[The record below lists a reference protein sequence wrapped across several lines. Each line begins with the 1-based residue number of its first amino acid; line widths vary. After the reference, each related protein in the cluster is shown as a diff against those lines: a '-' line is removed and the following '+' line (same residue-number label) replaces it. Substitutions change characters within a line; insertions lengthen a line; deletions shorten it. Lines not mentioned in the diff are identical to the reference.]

1 MNLNCISTIGYLDFN
16 CFESFNYIELSITN
30 LQSNIVNHYLSLRT
44 DLDKGMRTKTIKKN
58 RINVVTLGCSKNVYD
73 SEVLMGQLKASGKDV
88 VHEQEGNVVVINTCG
103 FINNAKEES
112 VNTILEFIQ
121 KKEAGEVDKVF
132 VTGCLSERYKPDL
145 QKEIPNVD
153 QYFGT
158 TELPGL
164 LKALGADYKHELIGE
179 RLTTTPK
186 NYAYLK
192 IAEGCDRPC
201 SFCAI
206 PLMRGK
212 HKSTPIEQL
221 VVEAEKLAANG
232 VKELILIAQDLTY
245 YGLDLYKKRNLSEL
259 LENLVK
265 VEGIDW
271 IRLHYAF
278 PTGFPMDVLDVMK
291 REPKICNYLDIPLQ
305 HISDAILKSMR
316 RGTTKEK
323 TTKLLKEF
331 RAKVPEMTIRTT
343 LIVGYPGETEE
354 DFQTLKEWVKEMR
367 FERLG
372 CFTYSHEENTH
383 AYNLEDNVPE
393 EVKMQRANEIMELQS
408 QISWELNQEKIGK
421 EFKVVLDRKEGN
433 YFVGRTEFDSPD
445 VDNEVLID
453 ATKTYLKTG
462 EFTTIK
468 VVEAEDFDLYGEVV

>member
-1 MNLNCISTIGYLDFN
+1 
-16 CFESFNYIELSITN
+16 
-30 LQSNIVNHYLSLRT
+30 
-44 DLDKGMRTKTIKKN
+44 MRTKTLKKN
-58 RINVVTLGCSKNVYD
+58 KINVVTLGCSKNVYD
-73 SEVLMGQLKASGKDV
+73 SEVLMGQLRANNKEVA
-88 VHEQEGNVVVINTCG
+88 HEEEGNVVVINTCG
-103 FINNAKEES
+103 FIANAKEES
-112 VNTILEFIQ
+112 VNTILEYVQ
-121 KKEAGEVDKVF
+121 KKEAGDVDKVF

-153 QYFGT
+153 EYFGT
-158 TELPGL
+158 SDLPNL
-164 LKALGADYKHELIGE
+164 LKALGADYKHELLGE

-212 HKSTPIEQL
+212 HKSKTIDEL
-221 VVEAEKLAANG
+221 VEESNKLAAKG

-245 YGLDLYKKRNLSEL
+245 YGLDLYKKRNLAEL
-259 LENLVK
+259 LRALVK
-265 VEGIDW
+265 VEGIEW

-278 PTGFPMDVLDVMK
+278 PTGFPMDVLEVM
-291 REPKICNYLDIPLQ
+291 REEPKICNYIDIPLQ
-305 HISDAILKSMR
+305 HIADPILKSMR
-316 RGTTKEK
+316 RGTTKAK
-323 TTKLLKEF
+323 TTKLLQDF
-331 RAKVPEMTIRTT
+331 RTAVPDMTIRTT
-343 LIVGYPGETEE
+343 LIVGYPGETED
-354 DFQTLKEWVKEMR
+354 DFQVLKDWVEQMR

-383 AYNLEDNVPE
+383 AFTLEDDVPE
-393 EVKMQRANEIMELQS
+393 EIKQQRANEIMELQS

-421 EFKVVLDRKEGN
+421 TYRCIIDRKEGN

-453 ATKTYLKTG
+453 AAKHYVKIG
-462 EFTTIK
+462 DFTQIEITD
-468 VVEAEDFDLYGEVV
+468 ASDFDLYGTPVSN

>member
-1 MNLNCISTIGYLDFN
+1 
-16 CFESFNYIELSITN
+16 
-30 LQSNIVNHYLSLRT
+30 
-44 DLDKGMRTKTIKKN
+44 MRTKSLKKN

-73 SEVLMGQLKASGKDV
+73 SEVLMGQLKANNKDV
-88 VHEQEGNVVVINTCG
+88 VHEQEGNIVVINTCG
-103 FINNAKEES
+103 FIDNAKEQS
-112 VNTILEFIQ
+112 VNTILEYVEL
-121 KKEAGEVDKVF
+121 KEQGEVDKVF

-145 QKEIPNVD
+145 IKEIPNVD

-158 TELPGL
+158 TELPEL
-164 LKALGADYKHELIGE
+164 LAALEADYKHELVGE

-212 HKSTPIEQL
+212 HKSTPIENL
-221 VVEAEKLAANG
+221 VEEARKLAAQG

-245 YGLDLYKKRNLSEL
+245 YGLDLYKKRNLAEL

-265 VEGIDW
+265 VEGIEW

-278 PTGFPMDVLDVMK
+278 PTGFPMDVLEVMK
-291 REPKICNYLDIPLQ
+291 REPKVCNYLDIPLQ
-305 HISDAILKSMR
+305 HISDDLLKSMR
-316 RGTTKEK
+316 RGTTHEK
-323 TTKLLKEF
+323 TTNLLKEF
-331 RAKVPEMTIRTT
+331 RNRVPEMAIRTT
-343 LIVGYPGETEE
+343 LIVGYPGETEAHFE
-354 DFQTLKEWVKEMR
+354 ELKQWVKDMR

-383 AYNLEDNVPE
+383 AYNLEDDVPQ
-393 EVKMQRANEIMELQS
+393 EVKQERANEIMEIQS
-408 QISWELNQEKIGK
+408 QISWELNQQKIGQT
-421 EFKVVLDRKEGN
+421 FRVVIDRKEGEQ
-433 YFVGRTEFDSPD
+433 YVGRTEFDSPD

-453 ATKTYLKTG
+453 ATKIYLKTG
-462 EFTTIK
+462 DFYEVKITD
-468 VVEAEDFDLYGEVV
+468 AADFDLFGEPVNANVEKPKRKELFKTSGQ

>member
-1 MNLNCISTIGYLDFN
+1 
-16 CFESFNYIELSITN
+16 
-30 LQSNIVNHYLSLRT
+30 
-44 DLDKGMRTKTIKKN
+44 MRTKSLKKN
-58 RINVVTLGCSKNVYD
+58 KINVVTLGCSKNLYD
-73 SEVLMGQLKASGKDV
+73 SEVLMGQLKANGKDV
-88 VHEQEGNVVVINTCG
+88 THEAKDDEGNIIVINTCG

-112 VNTILEFIQ
+112 VNTILEY
-121 KKEAGEVDKVF
+121 VDKKDQGLVDKIF

-145 QKEIPNVD
+145 QAEIPDVD

-158 TELPGL
+158 TELPLL
-164 LKALGADYKHELIGE
+164 LKALGADYKHELLGE

-212 HKSTPIEQL
+212 HVSQPIEKL
-221 VVEAEKLAANG
+221 VKEAENLAKEG

-245 YGLDLYKKRNLSEL
+245 YGLDLYKKRNLAEL
-259 LENLVK
+259 LENLAK
-265 VEGIDW
+265 VEGIEW

-278 PTGFPMDVLDVMK
+278 PTGFPMDVLALMK
-291 REPKICNYLDIPLQ
+291 REPKICNYIDIPLQ
-305 HISDAILKSMR
+305 HISDNILKSMR
-316 RGTTKEK
+316 RGTTYEK
-323 TTKLLKEF
+323 TTRLLQDF
-331 RAKVPEMTIRTT
+331 RKAVPEMAIRTT

-354 DFQTLKEWVKEMR
+354 DYEILKNWVKEMR

-383 AYNLEDNVPE
+383 AYLLEDDVPE
-393 EVKMQRANEIMELQS
+393 EVKQARANEIMEIQA
-408 QISWELNQEKIGK
+408 QISWELNQKKIGQK
-421 EFKVVLDRKEGN
+421 FRCIIDRKEGN
-433 YFVGRTEFDSPD
+433 HFVGRTEFDSPD

-453 ATKTYLKTG
+453 ATKHYVKTG
-462 EFTTIK
+462 DF
-468 VVEAEDFDLYGEVV
+468 VEVEIYDAADFDLYGTPVAK